1 MVGLLDVTQILSFK
15 VDVEIP
21 TLDSTYFII
30 EGQVL
35 ARALKQWRV
44 YLAETPG
51 IDTS

>member
-1 MVGLLDVTQILSFK
+1 MVGLLDVAQILSFR

-21 TLDSTYFII
+21 TLDSTYFYR
-30 EGQVL
+30 GQVL